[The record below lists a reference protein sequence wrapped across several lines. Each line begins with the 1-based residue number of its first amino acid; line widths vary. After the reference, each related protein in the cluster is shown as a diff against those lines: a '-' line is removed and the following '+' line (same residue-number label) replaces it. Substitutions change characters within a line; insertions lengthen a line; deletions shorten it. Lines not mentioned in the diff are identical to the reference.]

1 MSAPLSGT
9 LRPDVHRFKLG
20 NYEVTT
26 ILDGT
31 MMRDSVKPP
40 FCVDQDDA
48 TIDALARAN
57 LLPSNAF
64 ENNFVPTLVN
74 TGDQLVLFDVGNGS
88 MRHDIGAGFLSQ
100 LLPKAG
106 YKSED
111 VDLVVFTHV
120 HPDHI
125 GGLYEG
131 DKLAFPNA
139 RYMIGQVEYDEWNSG
154 AKIPKQRE
162 DNRNMFMKLVVP
174 LAEQMSFLDPG
185 VDVVPGIRAVEAYG
199 HSLGHMAYMIE
210 SEGQTCL
217 IWGDVTNHAVFSL
230 QNPQWK
236 VGFDDDKEQA
246 IETRKRILDMCAS
259 DELLVVGHHMPF
271 PGVGYVERAG
281 KGYRWIPLSYQM
293 RL

>member
-20 NYEVTT
+20 NFEVTT

-40 FCVDQDDA
+40 FCIDQSDA
-48 TIDALARAN
+48 TVTALARAN

-64 ENNFVPTLVN
+64 ENNFIPTLVN

-88 MRHDIGAGFLSQ
+88 MRHDVGAGHLVQ

-106 YKSED
+106 FKPED
-111 VDLVVFTHV
+111 VDTVVFTHV

-131 DKLAFPNA
+131 DNLAFPNA
-139 RYMIGQVEYDEWNSG
+139 RYLIGRVEFDEWRSG
-154 AKIPKQRE
+154 ARIPPQRE
-162 DNRNMFMKLVVP
+162 DNRNLFIKLVVP
-174 LAEQMSFLDPG
+174 LADQMSFLDPG
-185 VDVVPGIRAVEAYG
+185 NEIVPGIRAVEAYG
-199 HSLGHMAYMIE
+199 HSLGHMAYLIE
-210 SEGQTCL
+210 SDGKTCL
-217 IWGDVTNHAVFSL
+217 IWGDVTNHSVFSL
-230 QNPQWK
+230 QNPQWQA
-236 VGFDDDKEQA
+236 GFDDDKA
-246 IETRKRILDMCAS
+246 KAVETRKRILDMCAT

-281 KGYRWIPLSYQM
+281 DGYRWLPLSYQL
-293 RL
+293 RV